1 MSNLDYP
8 ATLAVSQR
16 GGTTHGK
23 KASVSKDAFVSGFL
37 EMQRLPIR
45 ILILSA
51 SIGTGHLRAAEAI
64 ELALHE
70 QNAVVQVRHEDA
82 LRFANTAF
90 RKIYQKSYINLVNK
104 APHLLGFLYNY
115 ADKAWM
121 NETHGIAFERWNST
135 GLIDLVREYKPD
147 AVVCTH
153 PLPADMI
160 SWLTCK
166 GVFSAHHGIV
176 ITDYDINPLWL
187 CHHYSRYFVGI
198 EETRQHMAALGYR
211 PELLTVTGIPV
222 NPEFAKHKD
231 KVEMR
236 RKYGL
241 DPQQTTILMTLGGLG
256 MGPMED
262 ALLSLKG
269 LKSRA
274 QIVAVCGDNEELK
287 AAVAQTAQVV
297 ERVSGNRV
305 KCIGYTDRMDEYMA
319 ASDLVIGKPGGLTS
333 SEALCKGLV
342 FVIVSPV
349 PGQEERNADHLIEEW
364 AAIRCNNLP
373 TLAYKV
379 DSLLTDSRKLNLMR
393 QKALALARPD
403 AAKNVAKEILGMIA
417 NSAITAVHP
426 TTHRC
431 RSGELSIA

>member
-1 MSNLDYP
+1 M
-8 ATLAVSQR
+8 TLEHKCAHRRPV
-16 GGTTHGK
+16 
-23 KASVSKDAFVSGFL
+23 
-37 EMQRLPIR
+37 R

-70 QNAVVQVRHEDA
+70 ESAAVQVRHEDA
-82 LRFANTAF
+82 LHFANAAF
-90 RKIYQKSYINLVNK
+90 RKLYQKSYVNLVNK
-104 APHLLGFLYNY
+104 APQLLGFLYNY
-115 ADKAWM
+115 ADKAWT
-121 NETHGIAFERWNST
+121 NQTHGIAFERWNST
-135 GLIDLVREYKPD
+135 GLIELVHEYKPD
-147 AVVCTH
+147 LVVCTH

-166 GVFSAHHGIV
+166 GAFSAHHAVV

-198 EETRQHMAALGYR
+198 DETREHLAALGYR
-211 PELLTVTGIPV
+211 PELLKVTGIPV
-222 NPEFAKHKD
+222 SPEFAKHKD
-231 KVEMR
+231 KVAMR
-236 RKYGL
+236 LKYDL

-287 AAVAQTAQVV
+287 VAVEQTAKVV

-319 ASDLVIGKPGGLTS
+319 ASDLLIGKSGGLTS

-342 FVIVSPV
+342 NVIVCPV

-364 AAIRCNNLP
+364 TAIRCNNLP
-373 TLAYKV
+373 TLAFKV
-379 DSLLTDSRKLNLMR
+379 DSLLADTQKLNLMR
-393 QKALALARPD
+393 QKAIALARPD
-403 AAKNVAKEILGMIA
+403 AAKDIAQDILNMVA
-417 NSAITAVHP
+417 NSTVRAVHP
-426 TTHRC
+426 VTHQC